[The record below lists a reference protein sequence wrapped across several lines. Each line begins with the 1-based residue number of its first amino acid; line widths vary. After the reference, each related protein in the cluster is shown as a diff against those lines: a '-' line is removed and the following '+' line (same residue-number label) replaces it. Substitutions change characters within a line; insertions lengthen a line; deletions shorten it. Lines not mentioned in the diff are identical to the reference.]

1 MQQLSSDV
9 AGVCAC
15 QKMRQAARKVTRKY
29 NNALAPAGIK
39 ATQFTILAVVSLRE
53 GATLTALSS
62 RLGMD
67 RTTLSR
73 NLGPLERQGL
83 VELSDEGH
91 GRARCARLT
100 AKGVAVM
107 ETALPLWRQAQ
118 RSLRQSLGDEVW
130 ERVHTGL
137 SEIGQ
142 LA

>member
-9 AGVCAC
+9 QGACAC
-15 QKMRQAARKVTRKY
+15 QKMRQAARKITRKY

-39 ATQFTILAVVSLRE
+39 ATQFTMLTVVSLRE

-91 GRARCARLT
+91 GRARSARLT

-107 ETALPLWRQAQ
+107 ETALPLWRDAQ
-118 RSLRQSLGDEVW
+118 KSLRQSLGDEVW